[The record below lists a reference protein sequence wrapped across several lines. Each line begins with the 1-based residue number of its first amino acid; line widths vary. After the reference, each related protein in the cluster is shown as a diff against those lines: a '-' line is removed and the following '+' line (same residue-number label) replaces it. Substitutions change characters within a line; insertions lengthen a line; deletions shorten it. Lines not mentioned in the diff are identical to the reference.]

1 MAIKD
6 GGQIAF
12 ELVFDGSK
20 MMERINSFNSEIK
33 EKFTKSFTEA
43 GKSAKKAV
51 ETSNAKIQEILDD
64 TTRSEKAK
72 AAKIARIYR
81 KQGDSMSDAMSK
93 AWSHIER
100 KSAKGSNTT
109 KRHMSQMSKKSK
121 RASAEIEKNFSNSF
135 ASTAKKMAAT
145 LTAALSVKK
154 LVDFGKGCIE
164 LGSDLEEV
172 QNVVDVTFPSMS
184 AKVDLFAQ
192 NAAASFGL
200 SETMTK
206 KYTGTFGAMAK
217 AFGFSE
223 EQSYGMATALT
234 GLAGDVA
241 SFYNLSQD
249 EAYTKLKSVFT
260 GETESLKDLG
270 VVMTQTAL
278 DSYAMANGF
287 GKTTASMSEAE
298 KVALRYSFVQN
309 QLSTASGDFARTS
322 GSWANQVKIL
332 QLQFESLKASLGQGL
347 INLFKPVLQVIN
359 QVIAKLVTLAKAF
372 KALTELI
379 TGKESSEVGNVASE
393 SLEGATASAENLESA
408 TTSAGNAASKTTK
421 KMRELMGF
429 DKVSKLSDSSET
441 SSSGSSGSVAGN
453 AINFGTLV
461 SGETVLDEVDC
472 KFQRILNRCI
482 ELQKVFT
489 QGFVI
494 TLGDASA
501 FQTIQ
506 ESIVSIKRSFTEL
519 FSNSELKNTFDEWL
533 DSVAYKLGTMVG
545 SFESIGLTLAD
556 HLLGG
561 FSKYLENNK
570 ENIQVHL
577 SNVLKTGTELN
588 EIISDSNMAIAN
600 IFSVLHSDAAKGILS
615 NILQMF
621 SDTFIT
627 INEIALNFKRDLL
640 KLITEPFVDNAD
652 GIKSALENT
661 LRPCSKVMDSLVATW
676 SKVCNSVRDIYDQN
690 VKPLVDS
697 FSDGVSKIV
706 GILVENYNTYVVPVL
721 DKLSGKFRDV
731 FEKHINPAIDN
742 FRKAVGHVVDRLNA
756 VWKELLEPLF
766 AWIAKNIMP
775 ILALIIE
782 LIGTIFLDK
791 LAALADLIG
800 SIFVDVGKLASGL
813 EILVHSIKKIPS
825 KVKTTFTAMKDK
837 TWDKI
842 QKSWENLKNT
852 TVVKTLSAKISSTL
866 TKFKK
871 TWDSLQNKTLSIKAD
886 VSAAITNIKKL
897 INEKIIAKLNG
908 AIDILNKLPGVNVPK
923 IPKLAQGGYVKR
935 NAPQLAI
942 IGDNMRQGEIVAPE
956 GKLLAMAR
964 QAATMS
970 GGLNNVE
977 VVNLLRQILV
987 LLQNLN
993 LVASIDVDELKNLIV
1008 RLINE
1013 DTKTNGV
1020 CEIIR

>member
-1 MAIKD
+1 MGTMSVGKIGLDLVLNKKPFEKD
-6 GGQIAF
+6 VNGI
-12 ELVFDGSK
+12 SK
-20 MMERINSFNSEIK
+20 
-33 EKFTKSFTEA
+33 
-43 GKSAKKAV
+43 
-51 ETSNAKIQEILDD
+51 L
-64 TTRSEKAK
+64 
-72 AAKIARIYR
+72 
-81 KQGDSMSDAMSK
+81 
-93 AWSHIER
+93 
-100 KSAKGSNTT
+100 AKGVGA
-109 KRHMSQMSKKSK
+109 KL
-121 RASAEIEKNFSNSF
+121 AGAF
-135 ASTAKKMAAT
+135 AT
-145 LTAALSVKK
+145 KK
-154 LVDFGKGCIE
+154 LVDFGRQCID

-184 AKVDLFAQ
+184 AKVDQFAQ

-200 SETMTK
+200 SETMAK

-408 TTSAGNAASKTTK
+408 TTSAGNAASKTIK

-429 DKVSKLSDSSET
+429 DKVSKLSDSSE
-441 SSSGSSGSVAGN
+441 SSSSGSGGSGSSGSVAGS
-453 AINFGTLV
+453 AINFGTLA
-461 SGETVLDEVDC
+461 SGETVLDEVDS
-472 KFQRILNRCI
+472 KFQRIINRFI

-489 QGFVI
+489 QGFEI
-494 TLGDASA
+494 TLGDTSA

-506 ESIVSIKRSFTEL
+506 ESIDSIKRSFTEI
-519 FSNSELKNTFDEWL
+519 FSNSDLKNTFNEWL

-545 SFESIGLTLAD
+545 SLESIGLTLAD
-556 HLLGG
+556 HLLGS
-561 FSKYLENNK
+561 FSKYLENNE

-588 EIISDSNMAIAN
+588 EIISDSNAAIAN
-600 IFSVLHSDAAKGILS
+600 IFSVLRSDDAKGILS

-627 INEIALNFKRDLL
+627 INEIALNFQRDLQ
-640 KLITEPFVDNAD
+640 KLIMEPFVDNAD

-661 LRPCSKVMDSLVATW
+661 LRPCSKVMDTLADTW
-676 SKVCNSVRDIYDQN
+676 SKLCNSVRDIYNQN

-697 FSDGVSKIV
+697 ISDGVSKIV
-706 GILVENYNTYVVPVL
+706 GILVENYNAYVVPVL

-742 FRKAVGHVVDRLNA
+742 FRKAAGPVIDLLNA

-766 AWIAKNIMP
+766 NWIAKNIMP
-775 ILALIIE
+775 ILALIID

-791 LAALADLIG
+791 FAALADLIG

-813 EILVHSIKKIPS
+813 ENLVHSIKKIPS

-871 TWDSLQNKTLSIKAD
+871 TWDSLKDKTLSIKAD

-897 INEKIIAKLNG
+897 INDKIIAKLNG

-964 QAATMS
+964 QAAAMS

-1013 DTKTNGV
+1013 NTKTNGV
-1020 CEIIR
+1020 CEIIL